1 MKHSKTKKLVT
12 SAMLISLGTAL
23 SLVSEWIPFLN
34 LPFGGTITLASLL
47 PLVLISYLYGIRWG
61 LGSAFVYS
69 LLQMAVGFRTV
80 SALFIPDSDS
90 YMGSVGIAFLILLID
105 YILAFPSVGL
115 AGIFRNR
122 LSQKWALFWGSVFAL
137 FLCYLFHT
145 LSGAIFYG
153 AWAEWFFLESAAK
166 AVKNNGRILY
176 STCTYDPDENEKV
189 ISYILR
195 RVPGWCAVEVPQLV
209 RFRSALADF
218 PCYRL
223 LPEHGFGAGGF
234 CCLLQKNKNIEQT
247 GKSGV

>member
-105 YILAFPSVGL
+105 YILAFTSVGL

-166 AVKNNGRILY
+166 DLAISSWVMSTFSGTGLAIVYSLVYNGLYMIPEIILTAIASLAVSKIPSFKKG
-176 STCTYDPDENEKV
+176 
-189 ISYILR
+189 
-195 RVPGWCAVEVPQLV
+195 
-209 RFRSALADF
+209 
-218 PCYRL
+218 
-223 LPEHGFGAGGF
+223 
-234 CCLLQKNKNIEQT
+234 
-247 GKSGV
+247 